1 MRGSLV
7 VLHIVLAVVVVA
19 ALCRQLGL
27 RAGAVSEVRAQAQAD
42 RAETQRMQ
50 REMDLQRNLLGALRA
65 QDPYVVELLARE
77 RLGYARPGELA
88 PPPAPVVDSRTPERN

>member
-1 MRGSLV
+1 MRSGLL
-7 VLHIVLAVVVVA
+7 VLHIVLGVVVVA

-50 REMDLQRNLLGALRA
+50 REMELQRNLLGALRG

-88 PPPAPVVDSRTPERN
+88 PPPAPTVDSAQPIRR